1 MIKGWVAV
9 GIMWLFFS
17 TACVGI
23 FPLWQGRKT
32 MAHTVKS
39 IFLDITGKRKP
50 MLQGRMQQVEEKDE
64 VETPNAK
71 VDEVYSKKD

>member
-1 MIKGWVAV
+1 
-9 GIMWLFFS
+9 MWLFFS

-39 IFLDITGKRKP
+39 MFLDLSGKRRP
-50 MLQGRMQQVEEKDE
+50 TLQGRVQPVDENDGAETTNEKL
-64 VETPNAK
+64 
-71 VDEVYSKKD
+71 DEVYPKKD

>member
-1 MIKGWVAV
+1 M

-39 IFLDITGKRKP
+39 MFLDLSGKRKP
-50 MLQGRMQQVEEKDE
+50 TLQGRVQPVDE
-64 VETPNAK
+64 NDGVETTDEK
-71 VDEVYSKKD
+71 LDEVYPKKD

>member
-1 MIKGWVAV
+1 V
-9 GIMWLFFS
+9 WLFFS

-39 IFLDITGKRKP
+39 MFLDLSGKRKP
-50 MLQGRMQQVEEKDE
+50 TLQGRVQQVDEKDE
-64 VETPNAK
+64 VETPNEK
-71 VDEVYSKKD
+71 VDEVYSKKE

>member
-1 MIKGWVAV
+1 VSV
-9 GIMWLFFS
+9 GILWLFFS

-39 IFLDITGKRKP
+39 MYLDITGKRKP
-50 MLQGRMQQVEEKDE
+50 TLQGRMQQVEGRDGA
-64 VETPNAK
+64 ETPNEK
-71 VDEVYSKKD
+71 VEEVYSKKE

>member
-1 MIKGWVAV
+1 
-9 GIMWLFFS
+9 MWLFFS

-39 IFLDITGKRKP
+39 MFLDITGKRKP
-50 MLQGRMQQVEEKDE
+50 TLQGRMQQVDEKGGLE
-64 VETPNAK
+64 MPNEKVE
-71 VDEVYSKKD
+71 EVYSKKE

>member
-1 MIKGWVAV
+1 
-9 GIMWLFFS
+9 MWLFFS

-39 IFLDITGKRKP
+39 MYLDVMGKRKP
-50 MLQGRMQQVEEKDE
+50 TLQGRIQQVDEKDG
-64 VETPNAK
+64 VETANEK
-71 VDEVYSKKD
+71 VDEVYSKKE

>member
-1 MIKGWVAV
+1 M

-39 IFLDITGKRKP
+39 MYLDVMGKRKP
-50 MLQGRMQQVEEKDE
+50 ALQGRMQQVDE
-64 VETPNAK
+64 NEGVETPNEK
-71 VDEVYSKKD
+71 VDEVYSKKE